1 MTKLKLPI
9 GTASFM
15 NLRNRNCYYVDKT
28 PHIEKLI
35 DRGEYYF
42 LSRPRRFGKTL
53 LVDTMQE
60 LFEGNEKLFRDLHI
74 HDRWDWT
81 VSNPVVRMSFDGN
94 YGEPGSLHDDF
105 LDQLEEL
112 EKDAGIDASS
122 RPRTEPR
129 RLRNIILKHYKN
141 TGQQVVVLVDEYDKP
156 ILDLLENKELAEANR
171 AYLHGVYGI
180 IKGCA
185 KYIRFMFVTGI
196 SMYSKVSLFSGLN
209 ILEDISLDAEFA
221 TICGYTDA
229 DIDTVFAP
237 ELEGLDRDEIRH
249 WYNGYSWLGEEKVY
263 NPFDV
268 LLLFRKKQFKPYWYE
283 TGTPQYL
290 YKMMAEG
297 EISTLNL
304 ENLEM
309 PERELASFDLETVS
323 VNALLFQCGYL
334 TIVNHETQSEGINYT
349 LYYPNHEVRLSLNQQ
364 LVGAVS
370 GNFAEA
376 KKRAKSMARFLADND
391 FEEFKAELSSFFSNI
406 PNEWYA
412 RNPMQHYEGFYA
424 SMVYACFAAIGV
436 DVKGEESTS
445 LGRSDLVVVHAGE
458 VFVMEFKVA
467 KQPKEKDKVE
477 AEAADAIAQ
486 IRENDYAGKYRH
498 RRGKIHLLGVV
509 FDGEDHNVAMI
520 RVERD

>member
-1 MTKLKLPI
+1 MNKLKLPI
-9 GTASFM
+9 GSASLM
-15 NLRNRNCYYVDKT
+15 NLRDRNCYYVDKT

-60 LFEGNEKLFRDLHI
+60 LFESNEKLFRDLHI

-81 VSNPVVRMSFDGN
+81 VSNPVVRLSFDGN

-105 LDQLEEL
+105 LDQLDEL
-112 EKDAGIDASS
+112 EKDVGIDASS

-129 RLRNIILKHYKN
+129 RLRSVILKHYNN

-196 SMYSKVSLFSGLN
+196 SMYSKVRLFSGLN
-209 ILEDISLDAEFA
+209 ILKDISLDPRYA
-221 TICGYTDA
+221 TICGYTDT

-237 ELEGLDRDEIRH
+237 ELEGLDRNEIRH

-268 LLLFRKKQFKPYWYE
+268 LLLFDNRQFKPYWYE
-283 TGTPQYL
+283 TGTPSFLHY
-290 YKMMAEG
+290 MAAWG
-297 EISTLNL
+297 SVISLNR
-304 ENLEM
+304 ENMEM
-309 PERELASFDLETVS
+309 PERELASFDLDTITA
-323 VNALLFQCGYL
+323 NALLFQSGYL
-334 TIVNHETQSEGINYT
+334 TIADHEVQPGGFHYT
-349 LYYPNHEVRLSLNQQ
+349 LEYPNHEVRLSLNQQ
-364 LVGAVS
+364 LLGTVN
-370 GNFAEA
+370 GNFVAAERRA
-376 KKRAKSMARFLADND
+376 KKMAQFLAAND
-391 FEEFKAELSSFFSNI
+391 FEEFAAELSSFFSNI
-406 PNEWYA
+406 LNEWYVKN
-412 RNPMQHYEGFYA
+412 RMQHYEGFYA
-424 SMVYACFAAIGV
+424 GMVYACFTAIGV

-445 LGRSDLVVVHAGE
+445 LGRSDLVVAHAGE
-458 VFVMEFKVA
+458 VFVMEFKVVENPA
-467 KQPKEKDKVE
+467 DQAKVE
-477 AEAADAIAQ
+477 AEAIDSIAQ
-486 IRENDYAGKYRH
+486 IRKNDYAGKYRH

-509 FDGEDHNVAMI
+509 FSEKDRNVAMI

>member
-1 MTKLKLPI
+1 
-9 GTASFM
+9 M

-28 PHIEKLI
+28 PYIEKLI

-60 LFEGNEKLFRDLHI
+60 LFEGNEKLFRGLHI
-74 HDRWDWT
+74 HDRWDWNI
-81 VSNPVVRMSFDGN
+81 SNPVVRMSFDGN

-196 SMYSKVSLFSGLN
+196 SMYSKVRLFSGLN
-209 ILEDISLDAEFA
+209 ILEDISLDPEFA
-221 TICGYTDA
+221 TICGYTDT
-229 DIDTVFAP
+229 DIDTVFTP
-237 ELEGLDRDEIRH
+237 ELKGLDRDEIRH

-268 LLLFRKKQFKPYWYE
+268 LLLFKKRQFEPFWYE
-283 TGTPQYL
+283 TGTLEYL
-290 YKMMAEG
+290 YRILAEG
-297 EISTLNL
+297 KINTPNL
-304 ENLEM
+304 EHLKM
-309 PERELASFDLETVS
+309 DKSELSNFKVEEIS

-334 TIVNHETQSEGINYT
+334 TIINHEIRPAGIRYS
-349 LYYPNHEVRLSLNQQ
+349 LEYPNHAVRLSLNQQ
-364 LVGAVS
+364 LLGAVS
-370 GNFAEA
+370 GNFVAAERRA
-376 KKRAKSMARFLADND
+376 KKMARFLADNE
-391 FEEFKAELSSFFSNI
+391 FEEFGAELRSFFSNI
-406 PNEWYA
+406 PNEWYVKS
-412 RNPMQHYEGFYA
+412 RMQYYEGFYA
-424 SMVYACFAAIGV
+424 SMVYACFTVIGV
-436 DVKGEESTS
+436 NVTSDASTR
-445 LGRSDLVVVHAGE
+445 LNRSDLVVMHAGE
-458 VFVMEFKVA
+458 MFVIRFIVVDKPKVETKVKA
-467 KQPKEKDKVE
+467 EAVDASAQMQEKDH
-477 AEAADAIAQ
+477 
-486 IRENDYAGKYRH
+486 AGKYRH
-498 RRGKIHLLGVV
+498 RRGKNHVLDVLLPWRGLQCGN
-509 FDGEDHNVAMI
+509 DLGLEGMT
-520 RVERD
+520 